1 MEVGFYHCHPKHIVA
16 LILYIHFPEPCTCG
30 KGEKKPKRNSNGLE
44 EAPSTGDVNEH
55 SVDWHIAHGE
65 EVEDPE
71 KYYPWI
77 VFLDN
82 GCTGARLDPLHVL
95 TAAHCISEE
104 VKKDASALKAYKG
117 NDRVYFMSVAKT
129 HVHPSYKEAED
140 AGKAVGEAV
149 QSSSDIAVVML
160 KTGKL
165 ENAKGE
171 ELDRNT
177 TPICLPT
184 KAESEWIGEVPLAA
198 GFGVDENGEEQDKLR
213 GARVK
218 IVNHEDCNKKREG
231 WNKKIKR

>member
-1 MEVGFYHCHPKHIVA
+1 M
-16 LILYIHFPEPCTCG
+16 
-30 KGEKKPKRNSNGLE
+30 
-44 EAPSTGDVNEH
+44 
-55 SVDWHIAHGE
+55 
-65 EVEDPE
+65 EDPE

-82 GCTGARLDPLHVL
+82 GCTGAMLDHLHVL
-95 TAAHCISEE
+95 TAASCISEE
-104 VKKDASALKAYKG
+104 VKTDPSALKVYSG
-117 NDRVYFMSVAKT
+117 NDRVFFMTVAKIR
-129 HVHPSYKEAED
+129 VHPSYKEAED
-140 AGKAVGEAV
+140 AGKSVGEAV

-165 ENAKGE
+165 ENTKGE

-198 GFGVDENGEEQDKLR
+198 GFGVNENGEEQDKLR

-231 WNKKIKR
+231 WNKKIQRCG